1 MNFSCSK
8 KRKKNEDEESE
19 WDKDGD
25 ENVKRVDN
33 CIYFY
38 NEVSRKSILKLAIT
52 LKEVTKEIQKNMM
65 DTGGDG
71 KIFLHICSYGGS
83 VYEGLGAMDFVAA
96 NPVPVTTIIEGVAC
110 SAATFIALGGKNVL
124 MRPSAHVLIHQIS
137 STFWGKYEDFNDE
150 KETLDKLMELL
161 RKMYAKHTEIPKKV
175 LQSMFK
181 RDIYINSDECI
192 KWGVVKELYE

>member
-1 MNFSCSK
+1 MNFCSR
-8 KRKKNEDEESE
+8 KRKKNEEESN
-19 WDKDGD
+19 WDKEEDD

-38 NEVSRKSILKLAIT
+38 DEVSRKSILKLAIT

-83 VYEGLGAMDFVAA
+83 VYEGLGAMDFIAS
-96 NPVPVTTIIEGVAC
+96 NPVPITTIIEGIAC
-110 SAATFIALGGKNVL
+110 SAATFIALGGNHVL
-124 MRPSAHVLIHQIS
+124 MRPSAHVLIHQIT

-150 KETLDKLMELL
+150 KETLDKLMEML
-161 RKMYAKHTEIPKKV
+161 RTMYAKHTDIPKKV
-175 LQSMFK
+175 LQIMFK

-192 KWGVVKELYE
+192 KWKVVEKLYE